1 MTACRLI
8 YTLYNILY
16 TNKQGENSITNLN
29 NNVMKKKFT
38 FLLIALLACLGV
50 KASPPQQD
58 DGNVAIIGST
68 EYETLQAAVDAAYT
82 MTGDVT
88 IELLQDIVA
97 PYTLILQ
104 KAGLNLTVDG
114 KDKKITG
121 SIIVDGVGKLDN
133 SETLIIQNVN
143 FEGNQ
148 SNFYSGDDAFVYIA
162 NPKDKGKP
170 WSYTATTNVDH
181 YNYAHNVT
189 VTNCSFKSTSDNFN
203 VVGVKVPSQGARN
216 ININQCKGEN
226 LHSLAQLVST
236 EGGSVTNCVVN
247 ESESFV
253 NVNGGEGSFDIS
265 GNTFTSAENADG
277 YGVRENGNSTA
288 VITLV
293 DNSFTAKNAVVMG
306 KGSSATAGTINVV
319 SGTYIGDITKTD
331 AATGSIVIS
340 GGHFS
345 ADPANYSAYVSEGV
359 AVADLYPGE
368 EASNGVL
375 PGIIRV
381 TQPGG
386 TELFYSTLSDAVA
399 AAEAGATID
408 IFKADTYTLPNISKN
423 VTIEGTVDGV
433 VFNHTSAGNVASV
446 PNGATFKNVTFFLKY
461 EKGLNYHGFQEAGT
475 INMEECTIKG
485 MLFSYGEMNFTN
497 CEFIQEATGGE
508 YNMWTYGPYDVRYTE
523 CTFTNT
529 VTGKFLNVYREGTAN
544 SKVYIDKCKFIN
556 QGSVSKAAVNVKA
569 TSGSTLLSYD
579 VYITESTTE
588 GAFPAENLD
597 PSATC
602 VVLNSVVQVD
612 DRTADGIDNIT
623 VTQDGLEIYPLKGY
637 VAQIGDTKYTTL
649 TEAFAAA
656 ENGQTVT
663 LLVDYDATG
672 ETMYDTYRNLGIDEG
687 ITFDGDGHTLTVK
700 GRGIAVGAN
709 ASHDIAVTFKNI
721 TILNSSAGARCID
734 TRGNI
739 QSLVLENVTLNTEGA
754 TGVMQPLTIGGN
766 QSNIADI
773 KINNSTIQTNDEGSG
788 YYAIITFNPVGMMIT
803 NSTVKG
809 WACIYA
815 KGADNSAGSENSGFT
830 LRNSTFVSKNIHSGS
845 SNSFAAIMIMDKDVE
860 VDAANTTFD
869 IINTGDQTQALV
881 GYPAESDFTG
891 YVHFDEGNKI
901 AFDNQGSG
909 SCEFV
914 FNQPASA
921 EYRISGGVF
930 TDEPDASLLKEG
942 LVVVDNDDPLYLY
955 TVAPGSYV
963 AKIDNKK
970 YTTLQKALDAAHEM
984 TGDVTIEL
992 LEDITENTVVHQ
1004 KADLNLTIEGKDGED
1019 NHTITGNIAIDGDG
1033 RASGT
1038 ETLTIQNIQFT
1049 GDKTN
1054 LFSGTTGFIIVP
1066 STKTSGTSYY
1076 TGKYNYAHNITIDNC
1091 SFTSTS
1097 SALDL
1102 KAVETTSGAGCY
1114 NLVVKNVTATNLHS
1128 LSQLNGT
1135 TGGAYL
1141 NCTVDNS
1148 DSFVSITGGGGDF
1161 TIENCTFASSVDDGY
1176 AIRIKSSETTNLTLN
1191 NNNFTA
1197 YKAIQLGK
1205 AVDDTA
1211 GTINVESGQYV
1222 GEILRSNTTSNS
1234 GKIVISGGH
1243 FSAPLGNSKYAEFI
1257 AEGKSGV
1264 NGIYLTE
1271 TPQAPNGLGDAVAV
1285 LTDAEGNSSN
1295 YASLEAAFADAID
1308 GSSITLLKDC
1318 AGNGIKVPKGKF
1330 QVNGLEVDFGGYTY
1344 TVDGSTVGSAGT
1356 ETQAFQ
1362 LLKDNYIIFSNG
1374 TITSEKALFLVQNY
1388 SDLTLE
1394 DMTLT
1399 LNNENYASGYTLS
1412 NNNGNITIIGS
1423 TINANTGGGFAFD
1436 VCRYS
1441 SYPSVTVTVDGGS
1454 YINGDVEVSASGNDA
1469 KEGFTLMLADGVI
1482 NGNLVI
1488 DESAKAA
1495 MIATPKMAIVRE
1507 RDSFGQPAPEGF
1519 KWQSEGNG
1527 NSILVPANYVAQ
1539 VGDKKYETF
1548 PEAATAAAGTKVI
1561 TLLANIPDSYELT
1574 SGTLRVEKGAYD
1586 VTITAPEGYELV
1598 YTISGAVSIYSLT
1611 TVADM
1616 AKIEEGYYYIK
1627 NNGNDKYVNVKG
1639 RRTATIDADKNAGA
1653 GTIIKVKTNQNGQ
1666 VQVLRSQ
1673 AVDIP
1678 YYAQRAM
1685 TYVPE
1690 FVDLL
1695 VQKFGAEG
1703 SGQILGTQGVDAI
1716 MDKFNESFDY
1726 HLYVEKAGEGY
1737 RIYGR
1742 TPSMKPVIEFYQ
1754 ENKANVDAKLPQI
1767 ETFVNDAIAKVV
1779 NKAGMGS
1786 SLLNSFKLET
1796 IWEQMGGTLTKP
1808 TDEASKLQFL
1818 QEVLANETN
1827 VWNFAYKTVTY
1838 YLEQVKDKIQD
1849 KIAETEL
1856 AGQLPADLSSYFDL
1870 VEKIRPG
1877 FKYYIVQKDGK
1888 FDIVSQGNTDINA
1901 NAARTIW
1908 TLEKAQTMAVNVPED
1923 NSRIVGATFDE
1934 SGKRTG
1940 FEKGYYTTLYTDFA
1954 YQLPEGAVALKVT
1967 EIKDAVLGN
1976 EPLTYESGDATLTLG
1991 LLVTEE
1997 IGQEVP
2003 AQTPVLIM
2011 SKSAGDINIT
2021 IGDNFGASADVSKNI
2036 LRGADYLI
2044 NEYEINTPMLES
2056 LYSIAS
2062 EKVSGLDKYEHLLRR
2077 NAGTV
2082 NNKYFFSLDI
2092 EEDLASAYKKKTG
2105 YKMQFSPVLTLSK
2118 QEGKKLAFNESWDK
2132 LSANS
2137 VFLFSE
2143 ETKPVLFT
2151 LTGDVTRDGIIDAS
2165 DVTGQTNIIQSRD
2178 KEEYNYDYEAADV
2191 IYYEG
2196 TDIDA
2201 SDVTGEVNIIQKRTE
2216 HPDIP

>member
-1 MTACRLI
+1 M
-8 YTLYNILY
+8 
-16 TNKQGENSITNLN
+16 
-29 NNVMKKKFT
+29 
-38 FLLIALLACLGV
+38 
-50 KASPPQQD
+50 
-58 DGNVAIIGST
+58 
-68 EYETLQAAVDAAYT
+68 
-82 MTGDVT
+82 
-88 IELLQDIVA
+88 
-97 PYTLILQ
+97 
-104 KAGLNLTVDG
+104 
-114 KDKKITG
+114 
-121 SIIVDGVGKLDN
+121 
-133 SETLIIQNVN
+133 
-143 FEGNQ
+143 
-148 SNFYSGDDAFVYIA
+148 
-162 NPKDKGKP
+162 
-170 WSYTATTNVDH
+170 
-181 YNYAHNVT
+181 
-189 VTNCSFKSTSDNFN
+189 
-203 VVGVKVPSQGARN
+203 
-216 ININQCKGEN
+216 
-226 LHSLAQLVST
+226 
-236 EGGSVTNCVVN
+236 
-247 ESESFV
+247 
-253 NVNGGEGSFDIS
+253 
-265 GNTFTSAENADG
+265 
-277 YGVRENGNSTA
+277 
-288 VITLV
+288 
-293 DNSFTAKNAVVMG
+293 
-306 KGSSATAGTINVV
+306 
-319 SGTYIGDITKTD
+319 
-331 AATGSIVIS
+331 
-340 GGHFS
+340 
-345 ADPANYSAYVSEGV
+345 
-359 AVADLYPGE
+359 
-368 EASNGVL
+368 
-375 PGIIRV
+375 
-381 TQPGG
+381 
-386 TELFYSTLSDAVA
+386 
-399 AAEAGATID
+399 
-408 IFKADTYTLPNISKN
+408 
-423 VTIEGTVDGV
+423 
-433 VFNHTSAGNVASV
+433 
-446 PNGATFKNVTFFLKY
+446 
-461 EKGLNYHGFQEAGT
+461 
-475 INMEECTIKG
+475 
-485 MLFSYGEMNFTN
+485 
-497 CEFIQEATGGE
+497 
-508 YNMWTYGPYDVRYTE
+508 
-523 CTFTNT
+523 
-529 VTGKFLNVYREGTAN
+529 
-544 SKVYIDKCKFIN
+544 
-556 QGSVSKAAVNVKA
+556 
-569 TSGSTLLSYD
+569 
-579 VYITESTTE
+579 
-588 GAFPAENLD
+588 
-597 PSATC
+597 
-602 VVLNSVVQVD
+602 
-612 DRTADGIDNIT
+612 
-623 VTQDGLEIYPLKGY
+623 
-637 VAQIGDTKYTTL
+637 AQIGDTKYTTL

-672 ETMYDTYRNLGIDEG
+672 ETMYDTYRNLGIDES

-700 GRGIAVGAN
+700 GRGIAVGAS

-766 QSNIADI
+766 QSDIADI
-773 KINNSTIQTNDEGSG
+773 KINNSTIQTNDEGFG

-815 KGADNSAGSENSGFT
+815 KDADNSAGSENSGFT

-1019 NHTITGNIAIDGDG
+1019 NHTITGNIAIDGDA

-1205 AVDDTA
+1205 AVGDTA

-1234 GKIVISGGH
+1234 GKIVISGGR
-1243 FSAPLGNSKYAEFI
+1243 FSAPIYEDAYAEFI
-1257 AEGKSGV
+1257 AEGLY
-1264 NGIYLTE
+1264 GIKNLYPE
-1271 TPQAPNGLGDAVAV
+1271 DEAAPNGVASGIVKVTEVNGDVTFYPSLQAAVDAAGENATVTPLVDIDLEDGFVTITKPVVIDGNNHVITSAAAQAILLQSTTAGTVKIQNADITASAGHGIQVGDDNTANIAKLELDNVTLTTAKRGVRVYSEDTGFGISIANSTIQSTVADPKTTYTTGNDAMALSLGTSDGKGYDVTIDNTVLQGYSYLINSVTSGSNLNVTMNGGETYGRAAVNVWGSNNNITLDGVEVHGLNNQTGPTEAFSCIVENIGAQNNVYTIKDSEFIATLSDAAA
-1285 LTDAEGNSSN
+1285 TTEGSSATEQMIDLRGSGSTVKILGSTTYECN
-1295 YASLEAAFADAID
+1295 YPERGGLVYDESAIENNKFYFDDTAKATFADAFDKAVIADEKEQPID
-1308 GSSITLLKDC
+1308 LYP
-1318 AGNGIKVPKGKF
+1318 V
-1330 QVNGLEVDFGGYTY
+1330 TY
-1344 TVDGSTVGSAGT
+1344 TSEVYYYWITDGVEDGVNT
-1356 ETQAFQ
+1356 E
-1362 LLKDNYIIFSNG
+1362 
-1374 TITSEKALFLVQNY
+1374 
-1388 SDLTLE
+1388 
-1394 DMTLT
+1394 
-1399 LNNENYASGYTLS
+1399 
-1412 NNNGNITIIGS
+1412 
-1423 TINANTGGGFAFD
+1423 FATP
-1436 VCRYS
+1436 YLQ
-1441 SYPSVTVTVDGGS
+1441 GW
-1454 YINGDVEVSASGNDA
+1454 
-1469 KEGFTLMLADGVI
+1469 LADGEFIRLKKNFELGSDITCALGDGTSYTITFGDYTITKGDYSVSLLPGVTVYTDKQTDI
-1482 NGNLVI
+1482 F
-1488 DESAKAA
+1488 SA
-1495 MIATPKMAIVRE
+1495 AT
-1507 RDSFGQPAPEGF
+1507 EGY
-1519 KWQSEGNG
+1519 QIYELATETGYAYTCG
-1527 NSILVPANYVAQ
+1527 NYVAK
-1539 VGDKKYETF
+1539 VDNTLYETF
-1548 PEAATAAAGTKVI
+1548 AEAATAAAGKKVI
-1561 TLLANIPDSYELT
+1561 TLLANISDEYMMSE
-1574 SGTLRVEKGAYD
+1574 GETLKVEKGAYD

-1616 AKIEEGYYYIK
+1616 AAIEEGYYYIK

-1767 ETFVNDAIAKVV
+1767 ESFVNDAIAKVV

-1796 IWEQMGGTLTKP
+1796 IWQQMGGTLTKP

-1838 YLEQVKDKIQD
+1838 YLDQVKDKIQD
-1849 KIAETEL
+1849 KIAGTEL
-1856 AGQLPADLSSYFDL
+1856 AGQLPADLNSYFDL

-1908 TLEKAQTMAVNVPED
+1908 TLEKAQTMAVNVSEA
-1923 NSRIVGATFDE
+1923 NSRITGATFDE
-1934 SGKRTG
+1934 NGKRTG

-1954 YQLPEGAVALKVT
+1954 YQLPEGVVALKVT
-1967 EIKDAVLGN
+1967 EIKDAMLGN

-2056 LYSIAS
+2056 LYSFAS
-2062 EKVSGLDKYEHLLRR
+2062 EKVSGLDKYEHLIRK
-2077 NAGTV
+2077 NSGTV
-2082 NNKYFFSLDI
+2082 NNKYFFSLTMQEIQD
-2092 EEDLASAYKKKTG
+2092 AYKAKTG
-2105 YKMQFSPVLTLSK
+2105 NEMKTSPILTLSK
-2118 QEGKKLAFNESWDK
+2118 QEGKKLAFNESWDNIQP
-2132 LSANS
+2132 NS
-2137 VFLFSE
+2137 VILVSE
-2143 ETKPVLFT
+2143 ETKPALFT
-2151 LTGDVTRDGIIDAS
+2151 LTGDVTRDGEINVQ
-2165 DVTGQTNIIQSRD
+2165 DVTGQTNIIQFRD
-2178 KEEYNYDYEAADV
+2178 KQEYNYDYEAADV
-2191 IYYEG
+2191 IYIEG
-2196 TDIDA
+2196 TDIEV
-2201 SDVTGEVNIIQKRTE
+2201 SDVTGEVNIIQKRTK
-2216 HPDIP
+2216 HPDLP